1 MLSLRHNGFEGEL
14 RLYIRYEGT
23 EAWISQVLRQHPDQ
37 KINWVIWVR
46 KNPGLPART
55 GKSPLRLEIES
66 RLRAWLLRRY
76 RRCLFTL
83 DFADLRRIAERETTV
98 SAYRQKS

>member
-1 MLSLRHNGFEGEL
+1 MLYSRFHGFENEC
-14 RLYIRYEGT
+14 RLHIRFEGA
-23 EAWISQVLRQHPDQ
+23 EAWIAQIPRSHPDQ

-46 KNPGLPART
+46 KSPSLPART

-83 DFADLRRIAERETTV
+83 DFANLRRIAERETAV